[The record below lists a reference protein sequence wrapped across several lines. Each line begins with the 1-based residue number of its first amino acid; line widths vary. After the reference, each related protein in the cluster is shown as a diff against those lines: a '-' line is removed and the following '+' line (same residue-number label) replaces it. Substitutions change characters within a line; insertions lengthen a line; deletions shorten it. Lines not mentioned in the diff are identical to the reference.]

1 METERHKMEGER
13 STEEQLQQQIDLQR
27 VLLGIGQAVLKMVR
41 PHDLDY
47 VLQLCLDEIGHLG
60 IDAQAM
66 AIHRIIDR
74 GQNLTDTFWMA
85 TGGTVLDLERR
96 KLEKICAHWKN
107 NQIVCMETADWT
119 EVARESLNQ
128 KYKEG
133 LLQSVMHVPF
143 SLGVITVL
151 SVRSQAFSESDA
163 GILRE
168 IAEIF
173 LLGITRME
181 ELLQAEKEIAARMSS
196 ENKYRMLIQNA
207 PVCIHEI
214 DMDGCLTSMN
224 QAGLAMM
231 SEADESDICGMR
243 YLNVVAPPDRERIG
257 ALLEQA
263 FEGHASSFEFT
274 VEANGR
280 KLFFDSCFIPLTD
293 SDGQVVK
300 LMGVTQDITERK
312 QSEQERVRI
321 QRLLVANELSAGVS
335 HNLNNILTGIIGP
348 VQLLQMETNDPD
360 MLKGLGDIFLSA
372 IRARDLVSRLH
383 RSTRRFE
390 LGKVQAVCVGE
401 MVDEA
406 IKETRPRWKDESE
419 SKGLTVEVVKHLD
432 GDNWIKATESEFN
445 DILINL
451 ILNAVDA
458 MPEGGRI
465 TIKAKEMAD
474 QVMLTFSDT
483 GIGMDAETRERVF
496 EPFFTTKA
504 HVGTGLGL
512 STVHNSIVRWG
523 GSITVDSEPGVGTTF
538 ILMLPLWTE

>member
-1 METERHKMEGER
+1 MEEEL
-13 STEEQLQQQIDLQR
+13 STEEQLQQQNDQQR

-41 PHDLDY
+41 PHDLDS
-47 VLQLCLDEIGHLG
+47 VLQLCLDEIGHLR
-60 IDAQAM
+60 IDAQAIS
-66 AIHRIIDR
+66 IHRVIDR
-74 GQNLTDTFWMA
+74 GQNLTDSFWMA
-85 TGGTVLDLERR
+85 TGGTVLELERR

-107 NQIVCMETADWT
+107 DQIVCMETADWT
-119 EVARESLNQ
+119 EVARESLSR
-128 KYKEG
+128 KYKKG

-143 SLGVITVL
+143 SLGVVTVL
-151 SVRSQAFSESDA
+151 SVHSQAFSESNG

-173 LLGITRME
+173 LLGIVRME

-196 ENKYRMLIQNA
+196 ESKYRTLIQNA

-231 SEADESDICGMR
+231 GETDESDICGMR

-263 FEGHASSFEFT
+263 FEGHASSFEFA

-280 KLFFDSCFIPLTD
+280 TLFFDSCFIPLTD
-293 SDGQVVK
+293 PDGRVVK

-312 QSEQERVRI
+312 QTEQERVRI

-335 HNLNNILTGIIGP
+335 HNLNNILTGVIGP
-348 VQLLQMETNDPD
+348 VQLLQMKTDDPD
-360 MLKGLGDIFLSA
+360 LLVDLGDIFVAA

-383 RSTRRFE
+383 RSTQRVE
-390 LGKVQAVCVGE
+390 IGKVQAVCVGK

-419 SKGLTVEVVKHLD
+419 SKGLTIEFEKHLS
-432 GDNWIKATESEFN
+432 GDHWIRATESEFN

-465 TIKAKEMAD
+465 TIK
-474 QVMLTFSDT
+474 
-483 GIGMDAETRERVF
+483 
-496 EPFFTTKA
+496 TKRM
-504 HVGTGLGL
+504 
-512 STVHNSIVRWG
+512 N
-523 GSITVDSEPGVGTTF
+523 D
-538 ILMLPLWTE
+538 